1 MKRVRRHSLRR
12 SNRVGRV
19 VEELLSAANRSL
31 LLQVGTT
38 GCRGALEDETLVFR
52 VALSRS
58 SGYGGRRD
66 SFVLHRVQVGLRVHF
81 LELMRFSLLKGHC
94 SLRRVVVLCET
105 ILRLGNQVCKQVLF
119 LLTLGAHVGCS
130 DYR

>member
-38 GCRGALEDETLVFR
+38 GCCRGALEDETLVFR

-119 LLTLGAHVGCS
+119 LLTL
-130 DYR
+130 